1 MCGSARIVV
10 LKSNS
15 DLKDYLK
22 FIIANILPHLL
33 PTGTYGYLKKEKLET
48 LVFWKGKARFG
59 SVSVEFQNL
68 LSKILI
74 NIARSSDVPI

>member
-1 MCGSARIVV
+1 LCGSARIVV

-33 PTGTYGYLKKEKLET
+33 FKWYLRLSK
-48 LVFWKGKARFG
+48 KGKVRNTRYKR
-59 SVSVEFQNL
+59 E
-68 LSKILI
+68 I
-74 NIARSSDVPI
+74 SDLGV